1 MIKVN
6 RMQWNLYIIKW
17 ETGQFTV
24 QICPDEP
31 ESINWIDVLD
41 SEGDPDSAEVRRISP
56 GTNHWIAFE
65 EMGKEK
71 NYYPHVLP
79 EEFSLSDMFDTSDE
93 IVWPD

>member
-1 MIKVN
+1 
-6 RMQWNLYIIKW
+6 MQWNLYIIKW
-17 ETGQFTV
+17 EMGQFTV
-24 QICPDEP
+24 QICSKDP

-56 GTNHWIAFE
+56 NSDYWIAFE
-65 EMGKEK
+65 EFGEEK

-79 EEFSLSDMFDTSDE
+79 EEFSLSDMFDSSHE